1 MFEGFSKLKPFEQQQ
16 QRGSVEGGAVTLQ
29 VCDSRFAGLPGDNVT
44 KALFSSFHFGKELSG
59 HYTYGS
65 GFWMRK
71 PSWLS
76 ELQPCCLQL

>member
-1 MFEGFSKLKPFEQQQ
+1 MCLKASPNSNPSNSSSREGVWK
-16 QRGSVEGGAVTLQ
+16 VTLQ

-59 HYTYGS
+59 HYIYGS

-76 ELQPCCLQL
+76 ELQPHCLQL